1 MATND
6 AGPQPQMKRGNVL
19 VQAGQPLQ
27 FTEIVGADTTKAPA
41 ESIGNTIGATLKA
54 YQKAAQKLLEGK
66 YIGQRE
72 FAPPNMRRPCNIF
85 VLRCRDGIFVRYDLA
100 PQKEA
105 KMRCAQLDASLTEVA
120 PQFSDQVVHFPP
132 DPKTYVPG
140 PGGVELALMVSD
152 PKTGTC
158 AVQLKL
164 RPMIYATLKLPEG
177 FQIPPPPARPS
188 VLRLSTAKSI
198 FSSEESL
205 NPPTRLRDP
214 PGPILNSSLLMAGPG
229 CSSDGRRS
237 RSTRRSA
244 RNIGNPNTSQF
255 GRNWTYLP

>member
-27 FTEIVGADTTKAPA
+27 FTEIVGADTTNAPA

-72 FAPPNMRRPCNIF
+72 FAPPNMRGPCNIF

-105 KMRCAQLDASLTEVA
+105 KMRCAQFDASLTEVA

-177 FQIPPPPARPS
+177 NQIPPPPARPIS
-188 VLRLSTAKSI
+188 LAAIHSEIDIQLGGVLESTNAPLG
-198 FSSEESL
+198 SS
-205 NPPTRLRDP
+205 
-214 PGPILNSSLLMAGPG
+214 GPDTQQFIAHG
-229 CSSDGRRS
+229 RS
-237 RSTRRSA
+237 R
-244 RNIGNPNTSQF
+244 
-255 GRNWTYLP
+255 LPVGW